1 MKKIF
6 ALILILAMLVPLVVA
21 CNSDDETTT
30 TTTTTTE
37 IIDYDK
43 FTSKDTVKKDWEG
56 ETLLVAATAWG
67 GSPGYPWFTMELVI
81 KEGETSEWGEKIDK
95 AVLERTAYIKA
106 TYGVDVIWEWASR
119 YNTHDVLKNAMA
131 AGNDP
136 DYDLAMPRAMR
147 AQSIVANGSVYDMT
161 NRPYINFNN
170 SYYNQDSIKTYTAKG
185 HTFFITGDFATLDKE
200 TAFILYFNKELLG
213 GEEATEELY
222 QLVRDGKWTWEKL
235 VTYGSAAFKDDGDG
249 KWNNTDTFG
258 LFTSSLTR
266 FYEYF
271 GVTQAGV
278 DEATG
283 DWKIALNDPKV
294 NDIVAAIIETN
305 TSKWSRT
312 TGGGTIGNCGGL
324 GSEPKYG
331 ILEGTILFHNEVI
344 QYISRFSSENIG
356 VVPFPMLNEE
366 QGRYYAPCANQIST
380 LMCIPKTT
388 SDRNMSDYFVDVLA
402 WTGREYTMKAYYE
415 NIRDQLY
422 SDTDLEMIKDYIV
435 PNISYDAG
443 SAVGWGSLIGMAL
456 GESYSGNKNNFDLA
470 YAKYEAEALQK
481 IKDWNKAWGSYT
493 E

>member
-6 ALILILAMLVPLVVA
+6 AIILILAMLVPFAVA
-21 CNSDDETTT
+21 CGGENETTT
-30 TTTTTTE
+30 TTTTENTAT
-37 IIDYDK
+37 DGK
-43 FTSKDTVKKDWEG
+43 FSSKDTVKKDWEG
-56 ETLLVAATAWG
+56 ETLLVAATAWSG
-67 GSPGYPWFTMELVI
+67 NPSYPWSTMELVI
-81 KEGETSEWGEKIDK
+81 KEGETSDWGEKIDK

-147 AQSIVANGSVYDMT
+147 AQAIVANGSVYDMA

-170 SYYNQDSIKTYTAKG
+170 SYYNQDSVKTYTAKG

-222 QLVRDGKWTWEKL
+222 QLVRDGKWTLDKL
-235 VTYGSAAFKDDGDG
+235 VTYASAAFKDDGDG
-249 KWNNTDTFG
+249 RLGNNDTYG
-258 LFTSSLTR
+258 LYTTSLTKY
-266 FYEYF
+266 YEYF
-271 GVTQAGV
+271 GVKQAGV

-283 DWKIALNDPKV
+283 DWKIALNDPKA
-294 NDIVAAIIETN
+294 NDVVAAIIGTN
-305 TSKWSRT
+305 TSKWAQT
-312 TGGGTIGNCGGL
+312 AGGGLVNSYPETITN
-324 GSEPKYG
+324 PRYG
-331 ILEGTILFHNEVI
+331 VEEGTILFHNEVI
-344 QYISRFSSENIG
+344 QYIPRLLSENVGI
-356 VVPFPMLNEE
+356 VPFPMLNEE
-366 QGRYYAPCANQIST
+366 QGRYYVPCAAQQPT
-380 LMCIPKTT
+380 LMCVPKTT

-443 SAVGWGSLIGMAL
+443 NAVGWGSLIGMAL
-456 GESYSGNKNNFDLA
+456 GASYSGNKNNFEEA
-470 YAKYEAEALQK
+470 YAKYDAEALQM
-481 IKDWNKAWGSYT
+481 IKDWNEAWGAYT